1 MYSSITASKGERYK
15 LIDVAELQSAM
26 SIEPSAGEYELLDAL
41 NFMERG
47 DYSDAVRRL
56 TTAIEVQL
64 ESVLRQELL
73 KLHPVAEVEK
83 KLKASEND
91 FPGRLRQY
99 ERLSKRKLSAV
110 LWKELETTRTIR
122 HSIVHNAYRIPFSQ
136 SQQTKEAID
145 TGRWIFNWL
154 ENQSTRAD
162 VRERRIAKRSL
173 GSYFSL
179 FSTEITPAGVIVHKP
194 AS

>member
-1 MYSSITASKGERYK
+1 MYSSITASRGERYK
-15 LIDVAELQSAM
+15 LIDAAELQSVM

-47 DYSDAVRRL
+47 DYSDAVRRI

-64 ESVLRQELL
+64 ESALRQELL
-73 KLHPVAEVEK
+73 KLYPVPDVEK
-83 KLKASEND
+83 KLKASENK
-91 FPGRLRQY
+91 FWVRLRQY
-99 ERLSKRKLSAV
+99 QELSKRNLSAV
-110 LWKELETTRTIR
+110 LWKELETTRNIR

-154 ENQSTRAD
+154 ENQPTRMD
-162 VRERRIAKRSL
+162 IREKRIAKRSL

-194 AS
+194 TS